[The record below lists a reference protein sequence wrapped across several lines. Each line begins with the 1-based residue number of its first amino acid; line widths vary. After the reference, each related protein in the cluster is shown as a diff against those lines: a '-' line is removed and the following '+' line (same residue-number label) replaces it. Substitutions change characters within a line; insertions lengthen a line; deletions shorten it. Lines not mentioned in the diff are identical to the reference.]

1 MHERI
6 FLGTLLNDILSDAAV
21 QRRNGNK
28 KRYVSGSESRN
39 ICCLLL
45 YDKGQNA
52 HNHFWNA
59 YYSVLHS
66 VLYDCMYIGLPFCP
80 EDIPAETVNFI

>member
-1 MHERI
+1 MHERV
-6 FLGTLLNDILSDAAV
+6 FLGALPDDILSDAAV
-21 QRRNGNK
+21 QCRNGDK
-28 KRYVSGSESRN
+28 KRDVPSGKGCN

-45 YDKGQNA
+45 YDQGQNA
-52 HNHFWNA
+52 HNRFRNA

-66 VLYDCMYIGLPFCP
+66 VLYDCMYIGLPFCT

>member
-1 MHERI
+1 MHERV
-6 FLGTLLNDILSDAAV
+6 FLGTLPNDILFDAAI
-21 QRRNGNK
+21 QRRNGDK
-28 KRYVSGSESRN
+28 KRDVPGCKGRN

-52 HNHFWNA
+52 YNRFRNA
-59 YYSVLHS
+59 YHSVLYS
-66 VLYDCMYIGLPFCP
+66 VLYDCMYIGLPFCS